1 MAIGIYNR
9 YVPYE
14 RSIENI
20 EELFFNDESLLEGEE
35 DRMSEVRMVEIEE
48 DLCPK
53 PYFLPIIE
61 GE

>member
-20 EELFFNDESLLEGEE
+20 EELLLNDESLLEERGKYMDEIQMIRMEE
-35 DRMSEVRMVEIEE
+35 E
-48 DLCPK
+48 LCPV
-53 PYFLPIIE
+53 PCPVPILE
-61 GE
+61 AE

>member
-1 MAIGIYNR
+1 MAVGIYNW

-20 EELFFNDESLLEGEE
+20 EELFFNDESLLEERE
-35 DRMSEVRMVEIEE
+35 DCMSEVRMVEMEE

-53 PYFLPIIE
+53 PYFLPTIE